1 MLKTTF
7 GEQSMGRSQTFQWF
21 SRFKAG
27 RTSIDDDE
35 RSGRPVSSSTP
46 EMIERLRQIIREDRR
61 RTIDKVSMLVG
72 ISHRTCHKILTE
84 DLEMRRVHQNS
95 CPDSWVSIKNSND
108 LTFAWTSKKMIL
120 TTPAFFRMSLLV
132 MKPGFT
138 PTTRKPK
145 FNPVNEKVR
154 GQLDRR
160 RQGKWEATSS
170 QCWFVS
176 LIRRELFTKNLF
188 LLVKQLML
196 HSTLKFWNV
205 YGRMCKGSDLISGR
219 TTHGSST
226 MTMRQPML
234 PPDSTV
240 FDR

>member
-1 MLKTTF
+1 MADFREQRACIKFCFKFGKTATECYEMLKTTF

-95 CPDSWVSIKNSND
+95 CPDS
-108 LTFAWTSKKMIL
+108 
-120 TTPAFFRMSLLV
+120 
-132 MKPGFT
+132 
-138 PTTRKPK
+138 
-145 FNPVNEKVR
+145 
-154 GQLDRR
+154 
-160 RQGKWEATSS
+160 
-170 QCWFVS
+170 
-176 LIRRELFTKNLF
+176 
-188 LLVKQLML
+188 
-196 HSTLKFWNV
+196 
-205 YGRMCKGSDLISGR
+205 
-219 TTHGSST
+219 
-226 MTMRQPML
+226 
-234 PPDSTV
+234 
-240 FDR
+240 